1 MTIVNLLLYFLRY
14 ITLSQKDK
22 GYKMNETVKAIVKST
37 APLLK
42 NKGEEITTVM
52 YENLFSK
59 YPDAKVLFKDAS
71 EDQYIKLANM
81 VYAYAANI
89 DKLENLQKGIAKV
102 AQIHVDTKI
111 LPEHYPWVGESLLI
125 AIKEVLGDA
134 ATDEVMDAWAQAYG
148 FLSTV
153 FIAKEK
159 ELYEN
164 TKSEDGTHTSA

>member
-1 MTIVNLLLYFLRY
+1 
-14 ITLSQKDK
+14 
-22 GYKMNETVKAIVKST
+22 MNETVKAIVKST

-52 YENLFSK
+52 YENLFTK
-59 YPDAKVLFKDAS
+59 YPEAKELFKDATP
-71 EDQYIKLANM
+71 DQYVKLANM

-89 DKLENLQKGIAKV
+89 DKLENLQKGIEKV
-102 AQIHVDTKI
+102 AQIHVDVKI

-153 FIAKEK
+153 FIDKEQ
-159 ELYEN
+159 ELYAQL
-164 TKSEDGTHTSA
+164 KSENGTPVLA

>member
-1 MTIVNLLLYFLRY
+1 
-14 ITLSQKDK
+14 
-22 GYKMNETVKAIVKST
+22 MNETVKAIVKST

-42 NKGEEITTVM
+42 DKGEQITTVM

-59 YPDAKVLFKDAS
+59 YPEAKELFKDATP
-71 EDQYIKLANM
+71 DQYVKLANM

-89 DKLENLQKGIAKV
+89 DKLDNLQKGIEKV
-102 AQIHVDTKI
+102 AKIHVAVKI

-125 AIKEVLGDA
+125 AIKDVLGDA

-153 FIAKEK
+153 FIDREQ
-159 ELYEN
+159 ELYAEA
-164 TKSEDGTHTSA
+164 KKADDAPALA